1 MHLRPRRFLQ
11 CLTLASLTLI
21 VTLLPA
27 AGSAFAA
34 TSPGYDISYP
44 QCNSP
49 FPATPAFGIVGVN
62 GGKPYGVNPCFGAS
76 TSASELAWGGM
87 NTQLYAN
94 TADPG
99 PTLSSHWPNGQ
110 LSPKECNTAASP
122 GSDTAA
128 CHYDYGWN
136 AAADSYQ
143 DAVNGYVS
151 LGWAPAA
158 ATQTPVAN
166 RWWLDVETANS
177 WTSNTSLNVEALR
190 GEADYLA
197 SVGAASVGFYS
208 SPANW
213 SSITGGTTAF
223 ATYKTWL
230 AGAGTQST
238 AQSACSGAGFTGGG
252 VGLSQYASGG
262 FDADVD
268 CTPSPA
274 LTFGTASQTLT
285 AGSASAGM
293 VVQLPAA
300 AGAPVS
306 VQVSSSSSQGSF
318 ATDAASATWSPT
330 VTLQIPAGQTS
341 SAAFYYRD
349 QTAGGPTL
357 TATATGYSN
366 ATQTETINAA
376 ALKTLTIS
384 PSTAQVRLGS
394 SQSFSAAGADAY
406 GNRVTVTPS
415 WSVSPSLGT
424 FSANPANPV
433 TFTATTA
440 GSGTVTATYGGVSAT
455 ASISVTQK
463 KKH

>member
-1 MHLRPRRFLQ
+1 MRQRPFLQ
-11 CLTLASLTLI
+11 FIALASA
-21 VTLLPA
+21 VAVLLAAAPA
-27 AGSAFAA
+27 LAT

-62 GGKPYGVNPCFGAS
+62 GGKPYSVNPCFGAG
-76 TSASELAWGGM
+76 TSPSELAWGGI
-87 NTQLYAN
+87 NSQLYAN

-99 PTLSSHWPNGQ
+99 PALSSHWPNGQ
-110 LSPKECNTAASP
+110 VSPMECNTTANP
-122 GSDTAA
+122 GSDTPA

-151 LGWAPAA
+151 LGWAAPG

-166 RWWLDVETANS
+166 RWWLDVESANS
-177 WTSNTSLNVEALR
+177 WTSNTSLNVQALR
-190 GEADYLA
+190 GEADYVA
-197 SVGAASVGFYS
+197 SVGAAGVGFYS
-208 SPANW
+208 SPSAW

-223 ATYKTWL
+223 ASYKSWL
-230 AGAGTQST
+230 AGAGSLST
-238 AQSACSGAGFTGGG
+238 AQAACSGAGFTGGG

-274 LTFGTASQTLT
+274 LTFGSASQTLT
-285 AGSASAGM
+285 AGAASAAM

-300 AGAPVS
+300 ASAPVS

-318 ATDAASATWSPT
+318 ATDATSTTWSQT
-330 VTLQIPAGQTS
+330 LTLQIPAGQT
-341 SAAFYYRD
+341 AAPAFYYRD
-349 QTAGGPTL
+349 QIAGTPTITAS
-357 TATATGYSN
+357 ASGYAN
-366 ATQTETINAA
+366 ATQVETVKAG

-384 PSTAQVRLGS
+384 PTSAQIRVGST
-394 SQSFSAAGADAY
+394 QSFSASGADAY
-406 GNRVTVTPS
+406 GNRLTVTPT

-433 TFTATTA
+433 TFTAATV
-440 GSGTVTATYGGVSAT
+440 GTGTITATSGGVSGT
-455 ASISVTQK
+455 ASVSVTQK
-463 KKH
+463 RKH